1 MKIKLISL
9 SLISA
14 MFLLS
19 GCSSKN
25 DIDNTNKQETLVIN
39 SKYMK
44 QDIPIVKKCETTNIE
59 FSNSTTKIKRVNSSL
74 VGGSETLSVDT
85 ESIKSGNK
93 SEIGYCKVGQDKL
106 EVKLNINLY
115 NKYSYTDDDETIL
128 APEYKHDSTIVMERG
143 KPIKFKDFEI
153 VWTYK

>member
-44 QDIPIVKKCETTNIE
+44 QDIPNC
-59 FSNSTTKIKRVNSSL
+59 
-74 VGGSETLSVDT
+74 
-85 ESIKSGNK
+85 
-93 SEIGYCKVGQDKL
+93 
-106 EVKLNINLY
+106 
-115 NKYSYTDDDETIL
+115 
-128 APEYKHDSTIVMERG
+128 
-143 KPIKFKDFEI
+143 
-153 VWTYK
+153 